1 MISFHASSKGC
12 ISISPLI
19 IANSQEKLN
28 WKCRNVI
35 IPSLTVEEQKN
46 GCKASKI
53 KACNRFLFRSD
64 MCYCAIFFCLWQ
76 IYFFC
81 LFDDASH
88 RRFFDEF
95 IVGSKTES
103 FVQGICYFG
112 PCVGRDIAI
121 SGI

>member
-1 MISFHASSKGC
+1 MISFYASWKDC
-12 ISISPLI
+12 ISISLLI

-53 KACNRFLFRSD
+53 KACSRFLFRSD
-64 MCYCAIFFCLWQ
+64 MCYCAIFFCLLQ

>member
-1 MISFHASSKGC
+1 MNSNCCLYFHLTHGK
-12 ISISPLI
+12 
-19 IANSQEKLN
+19 
-28 WKCRNVI
+28 

-53 KACNRFLFRSD
+53 KVCSRFLFRSD

-81 LFDDASH
+81 LLDDASH

-95 IVGSKTES
+95 IVGPKSKS
-103 FVQGICYFG
+103 FV
-112 PCVGRDIAI
+112 
-121 SGI
+121 

>member
-1 MISFHASSKGC
+1 MTRHFHAFFKKQKNVC
-12 ISISPLI
+12 SIRTI
-19 IANSQEKLN
+19 YD
-28 WKCRNVI
+28 I

-53 KACNRFLFRSD
+53 KACSRFLFRSD

-88 RRFFDEF
+88 RRFFNEF

>member
-1 MISFHASSKGC
+1 MAFVTDTELTTVLSHVKICA
-12 ISISPLI
+12 IL
-19 IANSQEKLN
+19 
-28 WKCRNVI
+28 
-35 IPSLTVEEQKN
+35 PSLTVEEQKN

>member
-1 MISFHASSKGC
+1 MDRTFIESRPSYMLYRVLISAT
-12 ISISPLI
+12 
-19 IANSQEKLN
+19 
-28 WKCRNVI
+28 
-35 IPSLTVEEQKN
+35 IPSLTVEGQKN

-53 KACNRFLFRSD
+53 KACSRFLFRSD

-88 RRFFDEF
+88 CRFFDEF